1 MSAKDFRK
9 TSHPEL
15 ELSLYLSNF
24 SKKISQLIDWDTYKK
39 FMIIRNWCTN
49 ILGMSPEDFR
59 KISHPEPKILNS
71 LVNWSHTHRQ
81 TDRRTSVN
89 LELTPPEVGQLKTNQ
104 AEFRSTGIDFEFK
117 STEDFLS
124 TQHYNQLQIFVSSG
138 LSPAK

>member
-9 TSHPEL
+9 
-15 ELSLYLSNF
+15 
-24 SKKISQLIDWDTYKK
+24 
-39 FMIIRNWCTN
+39 
-49 ILGMSPEDFR
+49 
-59 KISHPEPKILNS
+59 ISHLEPKILNS

-117 STEDFLS
+117 STEDFLFA
-124 TQHYNQLQIFVSSG
+124 QHYIQLQIFVSSG

>member
-1 MSAKDFRK
+1 MPPKNFREI
-9 TSHPEL
+9 SHPEL
-15 ELSLYLSNF
+15 KISHYLSSF
-24 SKKISQLIDWDTYKK
+24 SQEVIQLADWQTYKK
-39 FMIIRNWCTN
+39 FRIIWNWSRN
-49 ILGMSPEDFR
+49 ILGMSPKDFR
-59 KISHPEPKILNS
+59 KIYHLEPKILNS
-71 LVNWSHTHRQ
+71 LVNWSQTHRQ